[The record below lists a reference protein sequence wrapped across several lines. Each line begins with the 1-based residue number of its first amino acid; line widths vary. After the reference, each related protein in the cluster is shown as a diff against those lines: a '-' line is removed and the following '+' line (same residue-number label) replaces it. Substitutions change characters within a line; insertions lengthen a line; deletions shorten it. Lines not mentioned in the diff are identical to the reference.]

1 MLTTLNLVLDLMIA
15 LAACLSAW
23 FWWAASRQRV
33 RRISRTEELDAGDMN
48 RIVTALNR
56 TQILNAGPPCS
67 PPSRLSARR
76 RPHPCR
82 CGHLTFPRYRDRFD
96 RAAPGC

>member
-1 MLTTLNLVLDLMIA
+1 MLTMLNLVLDLMIA

-23 FWWAASRQRV
+23 FWWVASRQRV

-56 TQILNAGPPCS
+56 TQILNA
-67 PPSRLSARR
+67 
-76 RPHPCR
+76 
-82 CGHLTFPRYRDRFD
+82 
-96 RAAPGC
+96 RAALFTALAAVSAAARILVGAVT

>member
-1 MLTTLNLVLDLMIA
+1 MLAKINLVLDLMIA

-23 FWWAASRQRV
+23 FWWVASRQRV

-56 TQILNAGPPCS
+56 TQILNS
-67 PPSRLSARR
+67 
-76 RPHPCR
+76 
-82 CGHLTFPRYRDRFD
+82 
-96 RAAPGC
+96 RAALFTALAAGAAAARILLSGLT

>member
-1 MLTTLNLVLDLMIA
+1 MLTMLNLVLDLMIA

-56 TQILNAGPPCS
+56 TQILNA
-67 PPSRLSARR
+67 
-76 RPHPCR
+76 
-82 CGHLTFPRYRDRFD
+82 
-96 RAAPGC
+96 RAALFTALAAVSAAARILVGAVT

>member
-56 TQILNAGPPCS
+56 TQILNA
-67 PPSRLSARR
+67 
-76 RPHPCR
+76 
-82 CGHLTFPRYRDRFD
+82 
-96 RAAPGC
+96 RAALFTALAAVSAAARIFVGAVT

>member
-23 FWWAASRQRV
+23 FWWVASRQRV

-56 TQILNAGPPCS
+56 TQILNA
-67 PPSRLSARR
+67 
-76 RPHPCR
+76 
-82 CGHLTFPRYRDRFD
+82 
-96 RAAPGC
+96 RAALFTALAAVSAAARILLGAVT